1 MSIKKILLI
10 IVICISLFLFIVSLW
25 EIIYGEHVDGF
36 IPYIT
41 TLQIVI
47 ISYCIYVMKKLN
59 EKN

>member
-1 MSIKKILLI
+1 MTIKKILLI
-10 IVICISLFLFIVSLW
+10 IVICISLLLFTASLW

-47 ISYCIYVMKKLN
+47 ISYCIYVLKKSN

>member
-41 TLQIVI
+41 TLQIII
-47 ISYCIYVMKKLN
+47 ISYCIYVLKKLN

>member
-1 MSIKKILLI
+1 MTIKKILLI
-10 IVICISLFLFIVSLW
+10 IVICISLFLFTASLW

-36 IPYIT
+36 IPYIA

-47 ISYCIYVMKKLN
+47 ISYCIYVLKKSN

>member
-1 MSIKKILLI
+1 MTIKKILLI
-10 IVICISLFLFIVSLW
+10 IVICISLFLFIASLW

-47 ISYCIYVMKKLN
+47 ISYCIYIL
-59 EKN
+59 KN

>member
-10 IVICISLFLFIVSLW
+10 IVICISFFLFIASLW

-41 TLQIVI
+41 TLQIII
-47 ISYCIYVMKKLN
+47 ISYCIYILKKLN

>member
-47 ISYCIYVMKKLN
+47 ISYCIYILKKLN

>member
-10 IVICISLFLFIVSLW
+10 IVICISLFLFAASLW

-36 IPYIT
+36 IPYIA

-47 ISYCIYVMKKLN
+47 ISYCIYILKK
-59 EKN
+59 

>member
-1 MSIKKILLI
+1 MILKKIITI
-10 IVICISLFLFIVSLW
+10 IVLCISIFLFIACLW

-36 IPYIT
+36 IPYIA

-47 ISYCIYVMKKLN
+47 ISYCIYVLKKSN

>member
-1 MSIKKILLI
+1 MTIKKILLI
-10 IVICISLFLFIVSLW
+10 IVISISLFLFIASLW

-36 IPYIT
+36 IPYIA

-47 ISYCIYVMKKLN
+47 ILYFIYVMKKLN

>member
-1 MSIKKILLI
+1 MTIKKILLI
-10 IVICISLFLFIVSLW
+10 IVISISLFLFAASLW

-36 IPYIT
+36 ITYIA

-47 ISYCIYVMKKLN
+47 ISYCVYILKKLN